1 MAQLLYRVTPEVDF
15 RRLRENVERHCGGV
29 DPASICGGKHNQAH
43 FFMDE
48 GMVEF
53 KDGRSKSQLCLLAS
67 APVLDRSRLDLSLSQ
82 TWNWSEAKADVDR
95 CSSALVAVDFAAAP
109 LGAQTRSKLFL
120 GFVRAVLET
129 VPAEAVHFMNSQIV
143 VDPNRFLREQD
154 GSVSDRM
161 QSAINVRLF
170 RIEGGECECL
180 MDTMG
185 LGVLGLPDIQCHFRD
200 LDCRAVANKLYGVA
214 VHLFQNGDVVQ
225 DGETIPGLEVGE
237 NWCCQHEMALVGPER
252 VVLDLNPG
260 SPHAAGGRYW
270 EKRAR
275 HTVWHAARA
284 MRLNIGV
291 RISRGKPRSS
301 VMEPCL
307 PRSSAPGTS
316 R

>member
-1 MAQLLYRVTPEVDF
+1 
-15 RRLRENVERHCGGV
+15 
-29 DPASICGGKHNQAH
+29 
-43 FFMDE
+43 
-48 GMVEF
+48 
-53 KDGRSKSQLCLLAS
+53 
-67 APVLDRSRLDLSLSQ
+67 
-82 TWNWSEAKADVDR
+82 
-95 CSSALVAVDFAAAP
+95 
-109 LGAQTRSKLFL
+109 
-120 GFVRAVLET
+120 
-129 VPAEAVHFMNSQIV
+129 
-143 VDPNRFLREQD
+143 
-154 GSVSDRM
+154 M